1 MQESSDFRYT
11 FSKNERLKSKQII
24 SLLFTEG
31 KQIKAYPL
39 RVFYKEITEQD
50 PNSTSKVAFTVSK
63 KKFKRTVDRNRIKR
77 LMREAFRL
85 EKHQI
90 YHPLRDFNRKYLA
103 LVVIYV
109 GQNMP
114 SYQTIHEATK
124 KILDRLIKE
133 LAPK

>member
-1 MQESSDFRYT
+1 MQESSDFRFT

-24 SLLFTEG
+24 SLLFAEG
-31 KQIKAYPL
+31 KRIKAFPL
-39 RVFYKEITEQD
+39 RIFYKKIPEH
-50 PNSTSKVAFTVSK
+50 NSISPSKVAFTVSK

-90 YHPLRDFNRKYLA
+90 NHHLNDFKREYLA
-103 LVVIYV
+103 IVVIYV
-109 GQNMP
+109 GQNIP

-124 KILDRLIKE
+124 KMLDRLIKE
-133 LAPK
+133 LVPK